1 MEKKLILVNAV
12 NFERMFWLVKDIMG
26 YLTEEQKDE
35 TYVFWSQHEMKIK
48 HITIKFVL
56 DRMSIKGYKPDACF
70 GFTSWKMRDKEYP
83 GTLMDFLD
91 DELNEPVPIGFG
103 VVPTESEG

>member
-12 NFERMFWLVKDIMG
+12 NFERMFWLIKDIFG
-26 YLTEEQKDE
+26 YFKDRDDIH
-35 TYVFWSQHEMKIK
+35 VFWSQYEM
-48 HITIKFVL
+48 HIGHVTIKFVL
-56 DRMSIKGYKPDACF
+56 DRMNIKGYKPDVCF
-70 GFTSWKMRDKEYP
+70 GLNSWKMRDKEYP